1 MKALITGGNGFIG
14 SFLIESLLEK
24 GYEIRCLVRK
34 TSNLAWIS
42 HLPVELTYGDVNNP
56 ESLALSVTG
65 CDLVFHLGGVTRAR
79 DEAGYFQVNATGTEN
94 LLHACARHA
103 ANLKKFIL
111 VSSLAAA
118 GPSPDLKPLT
128 ETRLSAPISPY
139 GRSKAAAEKITL
151 SFQAQ
156 FPVTILRPP
165 PVYGP
170 RDRDVFEIFRYVK
183 WGIKPRIAGFQR
195 LTSIIYVQDLVDG
208 MLLAAKKPEAAG
220 QIYFLCNDS
229 FCTWEEIARA
239 VELALGKRALPLPLP
254 VSGMRLLAVVNE
266 FLARFANRPA
276 LLNRDKVQEMEQLAW
291 ICDNQKARA
300 ELGFQPQFSLEQGC
314 RITAHWYR
322 NQGWL

>member
-34 TSNLAWIS
+34 TSNLRWVS
-42 HLPVELTYGDVNNP
+42 HLPINFIYGDVNTP
-56 ESLALSVTG
+56 ESLVPAVTD
-65 CDLVFHLGGVTRAR
+65 CDFIFHLGGVTRAR
-79 DEAGYFQVNATGTEN
+79 DDAGYFKVNATGTEN
-94 LLHACARHA
+94 LLNACIRHA
-103 ANLKKFIL
+103 PNLKKFIL

-118 GPSPDLKPLT
+118 GPSPDLRPLT
-128 ETRLSAPISPY
+128 ETRPSAPISPY

-151 SFQAQ
+151 SFQDQ
-156 FPVTILRPP
+156 IPVTILRPP

-170 RDRDVFEIFRYVK
+170 RDRDVFEIFRYIK

-195 LTSIIYVQDLVDG
+195 LTSFIYVQDLVDG
-208 MLLAAKKPEAAG
+208 MLLAAKKTEAAG

-229 FCTWEEIARA
+229 YYTWEEIANA
-239 VELALGKRALPLPLP
+239 IEMALGKRAFSLSLP
-254 VSGMRLLAVVNE
+254 VAGMRLLAVVNE
-266 FLARFANRPA
+266 FLTRFANRPA
-276 LLNRDKVQEMEQLAW
+276 LLNRDKVQEMEQRAW
-291 ICDNQKARA
+291 ICDNRKAKA

-314 RITAHWYR
+314 RITAQWYQ